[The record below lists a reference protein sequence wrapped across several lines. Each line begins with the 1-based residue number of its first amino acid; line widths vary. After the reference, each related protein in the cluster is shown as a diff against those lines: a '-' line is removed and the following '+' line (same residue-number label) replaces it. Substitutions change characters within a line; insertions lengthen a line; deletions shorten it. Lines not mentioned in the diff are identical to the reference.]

1 MDLVDS
7 FVPSFKRKAPE
18 AQSFVEIRKVETPSN
33 IQFVDIPIDANII
46 SRVETSSD
54 DIFSSSLFNFIF
66 ITMSNLVSQLT

>member
-18 AQSFVEIRKVETPSN
+18 AQSFVEIRKVETPSK

-46 SRVETSSD
+46 NKVETSSD
-54 DIFSSSLFNFIF
+54 DIFSFFFI
-66 ITMSNLVSQLT
+66 